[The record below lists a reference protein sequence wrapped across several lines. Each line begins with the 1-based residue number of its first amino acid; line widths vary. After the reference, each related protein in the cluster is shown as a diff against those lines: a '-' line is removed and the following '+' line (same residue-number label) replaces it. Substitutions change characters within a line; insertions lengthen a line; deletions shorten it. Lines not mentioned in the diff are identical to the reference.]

1 MNERPHTIS
10 TAYEKGH
17 QRPALSVYTFQPLEH
32 SAGQSCSSSSSDKF
46 DRTNNSTPTG
56 KTRPLV
62 VSAYPQIPTL
72 FISNR
77 IAGIRNAE
85 TMSRT
90 EMQRKRKQPGE
101 SGHDGRPA
109 AVASTLLVPGAARSA
124 GGQNQG
130 ESQQEKLFSF
140 TTGQEQPTTTTTWD
154 DRIRLARLSPGGA
167 RYE

>member
-1 MNERPHTIS
+1 
-10 TAYEKGH
+10 
-17 QRPALSVYTFQPLEH
+17 
-32 SAGQSCSSSSSDKF
+32 
-46 DRTNNSTPTG
+46 
-56 KTRPLV
+56 
-62 VSAYPQIPTL
+62 
-72 FISNR
+72 
-77 IAGIRNAE
+77 
-85 TMSRT
+85 MSRT
-90 EMQRKRKQPGE
+90 EMQRKRKQSGE

-140 TTGQEQPTTTTTWD
+140 TAGQEQPTTTTTWD